1 MVEKIVFYLVKL
13 PFILTLIIFGFMLE
27 FLIELPFV
35 VMCSLDQRCGKR
47 NLPGSHHSILT
58 KKCNRI

>member
-13 PFILTLIIFGFMLE
+13 PFILTLIMFGFMLE
-27 FLIELPFV
+27 FIIELPFM

-47 NLPGSHHSILT
+47 D
-58 KKCNRI
+58 